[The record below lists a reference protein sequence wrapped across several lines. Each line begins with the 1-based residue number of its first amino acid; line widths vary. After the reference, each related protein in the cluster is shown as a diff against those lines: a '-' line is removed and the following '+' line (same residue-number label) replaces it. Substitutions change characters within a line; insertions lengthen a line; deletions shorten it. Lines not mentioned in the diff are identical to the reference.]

1 MTPELLLAFALF
13 AVVSS
18 ITPGPNNLMLLASG
32 VNFGFRATVPHILG
46 IGAGFAAL
54 LLAVGWGLAALF
66 VRWPLAHTVLQWVG
80 AAYLLWLAWRLAR
93 AGAPAEGP
101 ARAGGP
107 LGFWGAAAFQW
118 VNPKAWIM
126 GVTAFTTYVQTP
138 SDGTVVAMAAL
149 FALLNLPCLSV
160 WALLG
165 SRLRGWMAV
174 GQRQRA
180 FNALMGAL
188 LVLSLWP
195 MLRQA

>member
-54 LLAVGWGLAALF
+54 LLAVGGGLAALF
-66 VRWPLAHTVLQWVG
+66 VRWPWAHTALQWVG

-93 AGAPAEGP
+93 AGAPTEGP
-101 ARAGGP
+101 AVTAEP

-126 GVTAFTTYVQTP
+126 GITAFTTYVQTP
-138 SDGTVVAMAAL
+138 SAGTVVTMAAL

-174 GQRQRA
+174 GRRQRV
-180 FNALMGAL
+180 FNGLMGAL

>member
-1 MTPELLLAFALF
+1 MTAELLLAFALF

-46 IGAGFAAL
+46 IGAGFAVL
-54 LLAVGWGLAALF
+54 LLAVGGGLAALF
-66 VRWPLAHTVLQWVG
+66 VRWPWVHAGLQWVG

-93 AGAPAEGP
+93 SGAPTEGP
-101 ARAGGP
+101 AGTAEP

-126 GVTAFTTYVQTP
+126 GVTAFTTYVQAP
-138 SDGTVVAMAAL
+138 NAGTVAVMAAL
-149 FALLNLPCLSV
+149 FALINLPCLST

-165 SRLRGWMAV
+165 SRLRGWMTV
-174 GQRQRA
+174 GPRQRV

-195 MLRQA
+195 MLRPA